1 MTGLESAGFPGQK
14 DEEIARLLHIVKNST
29 QRYDLCLMTN
39 VLKVVVGGGPTGV
52 EVRIVG
58 DCSRCRLAHFL
69 KVARS
74 MNSPSPIS
82 SPLCGC
88 SILRSNPP
96 GRPQILVPG
105 TGWEGPYHPR

>member
-52 EVRIVG
+52 EVRFVD
-58 DCSRCRLAHFL
+58 DCSRCPFAHFL

-74 MNSPSPIS
+74 MIS
-82 SPLCGC
+82 SRSIALLLCGYT
-88 SILRSNPP
+88 ILRSNNP
-96 GRPQILVPG
+96 G
-105 TGWEGPYHPR
+105 